1 MAEPPKYGYFVE
13 GSIVGVLLDTDRGCI
28 NFFKDGNDLGPAY
41 IMDEL
46 KEGEFYPLLRT
57 QIKCKI
63 QIFSDKLHPWIN
75 DIPEEPIQPTEV
87 TRDEEFLYTEIAAEE
102 RRQMEM

>member
-41 IMDEL
+41 IMEEL

-57 QIKCKI
+57 
-63 QIFSDKLHPWIN
+63 
-75 DIPEEPIQPTEV
+75 
-87 TRDEEFLYTEIAAEE
+87 
-102 RRQMEM
+102 